1 MHKLMMMTE
10 SPLGRRF
17 MEEPADGADAGA
29 GAGADTQAA
38 DEGGALAGAGTT
50 EQKAAEAPAVDWEN
64 MTDEQYFKDF
74 SAPDGFDAK
83 EIQANYGAFL
93 RENRIPQ
100 AALSKFLDIAAG
112 VGKKAEEAAA
122 ADAAKAT
129 AAEKEAFQAEGKAL
143 REAFNQEQ
151 IASAVEALKGF
162 SEDKAFFEA
171 ATGRFSNNATLVK
184 LLVNWAETHRPDD
197 VSGAAAGS
205 NGGQS
210 DFLKNWTGVAR

>member
-10 SPLGRRF
+10 CPLGRRL
-17 MEEPADGADAGA
+17 MDEPADGGDAGG
-29 GAGADTQAA
+29 GAPTDAPAD
-38 DEGGALAGAGTT
+38 DGGALAQAGAE
-50 EQKAAEAPAVDWEN
+50 EQKADAPAAVDWDK
-64 MTDEQYFKDF
+64 MTDEEYFKDF
-74 SAPDGFDAK
+74 SAPEGFDAK

-93 RENRIPQ
+93 RENHIPQ

-112 VGKKAEEAAA
+112 VGKRAEEAEKAEA
-122 ADAAKAT
+122 EKAT

-143 REAFNQEQ
+143 RDAFNQEQ

-162 SEDKAFFEA
+162 ADDKAFFEA

-197 VSGAAAGS
+197 LSGAAAGA